1 MAESKR
7 VRRKDARPGEILEAA
22 IDIFLNNGFNQTTLL
37 DIAKKAGISRST
49 IYLYYKTKE
58 DLFLQV
64 VRTTIHKHS
73 AQIQKI
79 NAQSNEDLRQ
89 NIHNIVE
96 LVFTTTGDQNYL
108 RLLLI
113 FITESANN
121 PFLQQIFFTEIVSKI
136 TNPAKEL
143 FKSTKETKEICD
155 VILAMIAGSFFIS
168 SLSTMIL
175 TKKGN
180 FLPSRQTLKEMLPK
194 LILNSLSKAPS
205 PDAKE

>member
-22 IDIFLNNGFNQTTLL
+22 VDIFLNNGFNQTTLL
-37 DIAKKAGISRST
+37 DVAQKAGISRST

-168 SLSTMIL
+168 PNSPPMYCPGFDTCLRSCSFFIKRPFNRPL
-175 TKKGN
+175 WLI
-180 FLPSRQTLKEMLPK
+180 FL
-194 LILNSLSKAPS
+194 LIYLLFL
-205 PDAKE
+205 